1 LYVFPAHPVAA
12 RLPFPPALASD
23 PPAGGV
29 PEAPLPLSGGEPLEE
44 PLPLPNNEPLEEP
57 LPLPE
62 LFPLGAGDPGLDG
75 SAEPPLEDP
84 LFEGGG
90 EELEPAGAPV
100 FAGSICGVVE
110 DELGAFLEA
119 PDEHPALP
127 IVSHKPAR
135 ASSVSRAAGERR
147 RRREKARLELMRMG
161 TPQVSEVSES
171 TLGAVAFA
179 RGFGSDLEA
188 FYF

>member
-1 LYVFPAHPVAA
+1 MPI
-12 RLPFPPALASD
+12 
-23 PPAGGV
+23 
-29 PEAPLPLSGGEPLEE
+29 PLSGGEPLEE
-44 PLPLPNNEPLEEP
+44 PLPLPDDEAIEEP

-62 LFPLGAGDPGLDG
+62 PFPLGAGDPELDG

-90 EELEPAGAPV
+90 DELEPAGAPV
-100 FAGSICGVVE
+100 LAGSIGGLVE
-110 DELGAFLEA
+110 DELAAVLDA
-119 PDEHPALP
+119 PDEHPAFP
-127 IVSHKPAR
+127 IASHKPAR
-135 ASSVSRAAGERR
+135 ASSVRRAAGERR
-147 RRREKARLELMRMG
+147 RRHEKARLELMRMDA
-161 TPQVSEVSES
+161 PQVSEVSES